1 MITSNLDI
9 AIGIILIV
17 FSTCGL
23 VRGFLKE
30 ISSVVNWFGSFYLTS
45 IIKPFVRPFFE
56 DKIQIPFLLDTV
68 MNVVVFVVLIIV
80 ISVITNYISITLK
93 KIIPAGINGS
103 IGMLC
108 GFLRGFLISAIII
121 AFVKIVYDKA
131 NNKPEWIENSHIYNS
146 ISYDGNIFVNM
157 LNNIF
162 GDYTKEEVKNDKKEK
177 EYLNNRFRQ
186 SNEKKKREFDRVFD
200 IINENYEDEF
210 SDNGKNT
217 DDINKEQ
224 VINNEI
230 ARDVRGNVKKGE
242 DDYNFGN
249 INKNKDNFNNKIS
262 IDNVDIVD
270 IVDDGSID
278 ETGGNLLLNKEDKS
292 NVVNDKSVNKDA
304 LNNVVNN
311 NDGVENGIGE
321 LNRLIE
327 VVVE

>member
-93 KIIPAGINGS
+93 KIIPASINGS

-162 GDYTKEEVKNDKKEK
+162 GDYKKEEKKEDGKDK

-210 SDNGKNT
+210 D
-217 DDINKEQ
+217 
-224 VINNEI
+224 
-230 ARDVRGNVKKGE
+230 
-242 DDYNFGN
+242 
-249 INKNKDNFNNKIS
+249 NKDNKILIENVKDNTKETTNSVVQDIKGIVMGVNKDSFGNNLGAGGVDVVDNMDNDG
-262 IDNVDIVD
+262 IDKAEGNILL
-270 IVDDGSID
+270 D
-278 ETGGNLLLNKEDKS
+278 EENKS
-292 NVVNDKSVNKDA
+292 NVVNDESMDKKV
-304 LNNVVNN
+304 LNNIVNN
-311 NDGVENGIGE
+311 SDGGGGNNVGGDE
-321 LNRLIE
+321 LDRLIE

>member
-93 KIIPAGINGS
+93 KIIPASINGS

-210 SDNGKNT
+210 DNKDNKILIENVKDNT
-217 DDINKEQ
+217 KETTNSVVQ
-224 VINNEI
+224 
-230 ARDVRGNVKKGE
+230 DVRGIVRDVNK
-242 DDYNFGN
+242 DSFGN
-249 INKNKDNFNNKIS
+249 NLGAGGVDVVDNM
-262 IDNVDIVD
+262 DN
-270 IVDDGSID
+270 DGIGKAEGNILLD
-278 ETGGNLLLNKEDKS
+278 EENKS
-292 NVVNDKSVNKDA
+292 NVVNDESMDKKVLSNI
-304 LNNVVNN
+304 VNN
-311 NDGVENGIGE
+311 NNDDDGGNNVGGDE